1 MYTFFFN
8 SELLP
13 HCSNLP
19 LFNTYFSCVL
29 KTYSKLLDDKELNIQ
44 QGIISEKMPSE
55 LSLGA
60 FSLDEAIN
68 KLEAPLRRVA
78 YSYFTKYPIENCSPI
93 EEELLIQQY
102 IFYIEQQC
110 INALYVTQ
118 IASQKGFL
126 FSVALCDELRSNKL
140 ELISQDGNTP
150 NLPVNNLFCK
160 ESHSGLECNANFIR
174 AYIKRD
180 IFDKKTN
187 LLEKLEILVNAQCSS
202 KFKDQF
208 ENLSK
213 QEKESILALFEQA
226 KSRQLTPVFSPDGYT
241 IKDVSPEKPKD
252 NIRVYELR
260 VFTPTA
266 LRVYFYETKEK
277 IFIASLGKKSNSDQT
292 KDIKNAEGILVRMLR
307 ENI

>member
-29 KTYSKLLDDKELNIQ
+29 KTYSKLLEDKELNIQ

-60 FSLDEAIN
+60 FSLGEAIE
-68 KLEAPLRRVA
+68 KLEDSLRRVA
-78 YSYFTKYPIENCSPI
+78 YSYFNKYPIENYSPI

-126 FSVALCDELRSNKL
+126 FSVALCDELRSDKL

-160 ESHSGLECNANFIR
+160 EFHSGLECNANFIR

-187 LLEKLEILVNAQCSS
+187 LLEKLEILVNAQCSG

-208 ENLSK
+208 EDLSK

-226 KSRQLTPVFSPDGYT
+226 KSRQLTPDGDT
-241 IKDVSPEKPKD
+241 VKDVSPEKPKD

-266 LRVYFYETKEK
+266 LRVYFYATKEK
-277 IFIASLGKKSNSDQT
+277 TFIANLGKKSNPDQT

-307 ENI
+307 ENV